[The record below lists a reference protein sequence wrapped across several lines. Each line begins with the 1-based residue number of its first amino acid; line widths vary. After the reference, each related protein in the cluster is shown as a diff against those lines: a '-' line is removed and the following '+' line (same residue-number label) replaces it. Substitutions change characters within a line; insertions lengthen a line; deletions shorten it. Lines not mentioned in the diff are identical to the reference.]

1 MVESNFRLGSE
12 VSVRAVTNSVQLT
25 LPNGTKRTLT
35 KSAEEFVLEPETP
48 GLYTVAAGTSTWQ
61 FAVNL
66 LSPEESDLSTAK
78 SGKWGEWEKPE
89 ETRRE
94 YASVL
99 WLFVLGALVV
109 MVTHLFLVT
118 HSKGRV

>member
-1 MVESNFRLGSE
+1 VITAATTN
-12 VSVRAVTNSVQLT
+12 AVT
-25 LPNGTKRTLT
+25 
-35 KSAEEFVLEPETP
+35 
-48 GLYTVAAGTSTWQ
+48 AGTSNTVTAGTSNTVTAGTSSWQ

-66 LSPEESDLSTAK
+66 LAPEESDLSTAK
-78 SGKWGEWEKPE
+78 NGKWGAWEKPE

-99 WLFVLGALVV
+99 WFFVLGALVV